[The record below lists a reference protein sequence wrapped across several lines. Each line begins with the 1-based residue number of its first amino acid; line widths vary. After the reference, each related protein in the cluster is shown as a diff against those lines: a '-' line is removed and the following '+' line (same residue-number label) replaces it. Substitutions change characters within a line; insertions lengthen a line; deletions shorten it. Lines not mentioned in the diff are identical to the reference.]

1 MVNIVQ
7 VKVNPEELKVNDK
20 LEAIFDLNRRLL
32 ERLGE
37 PLEVPID
44 TREGQRKVRELLWYT
59 IEELFE
65 AVNCL
70 KNDRE
75 WVRTEYELDVW
86 KIYDEI
92 ADALG
97 FFVTVC
103 RYLGLTPEKLYEIY
117 LRKHKVNMFRLDSGY

>member
-7 VKVNPEELKVNDK
+7 VKVDPRELEVDDK

-65 AVNCL
+65 AINCL

-97 FFVTVC
+97 FLVTVC
-103 RYLGLTPEKLYEIY
+103 RYLGLTPKKLYEIY
-117 LRKHKVNMFRLDSGY
+117 LRKYKVNMFRLDSSY